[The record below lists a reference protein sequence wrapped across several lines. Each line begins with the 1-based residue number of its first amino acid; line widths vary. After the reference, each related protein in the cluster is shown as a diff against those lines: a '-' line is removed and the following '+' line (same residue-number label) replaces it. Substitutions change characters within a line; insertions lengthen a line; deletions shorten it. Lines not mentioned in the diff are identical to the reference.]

1 MNIYLY
7 VKTHQKTGLRYL
19 GITAKSDPHKYK
31 GSGKMWKKHL
41 KEYGCNYTTE
51 ILFESIVYKEIQEKG
66 KYYSKLWNI
75 VKSNQWANLKIECGN
90 GGWTPAPGRTPWN
103 KGIPMPEEQKKKMSV
118 SKKGKYAGYKNPF
131 YGKQHTP
138 EVKEF
143 LSQVN
148 KGRKFSTEVINA
160 RNEKQK
166 GIAKPKFICSKCQ
179 ATVGGMSNLLRWH
192 EDNCPSQIIR

>member
-166 GIAKPKFICSKCQ
+166 GIAKPTVSEKLKGKSKSEEHKEKIRQ
-179 ATVGGMSNLLRWH
+179 ASLRRY
-192 EDNCPSQIIR
+192 QKL